1 MTYTHD
7 VFLSYSHDY
16 PFGEW
21 VKDPFLPLFQGYLT
35 AALGRAADIF
45 SDRNI
50 PAGNS
55 WPERLRHA
63 LATSKTL
70 VGIWS
75 PNYFTSNWCQCECLF
90 MLHREQISGYRTAN
104 NPEGLIV
111 PVTVHDGDRFPNY
124 AKAIQYADW
133 IKYARVGDGFKK
145 TERYVEFQD
154 NILDWAEDVARA
166 VNGAPAWDAQWLT
179 EAWLDT
185 AVPSW
190 KTLSPTTT
198 TAFDAPLL
206 T

>member
-1 MTYTHD
+1 MPYTHD

-35 AALGRAADIF
+35 ASLGRDANIF
-45 SDRNI
+45 SDRDI

-55 WPERLRHA
+55 WPERLRNA
-63 LATSKTL
+63 LATSRTL

-75 PNYFTSNWCQCECLF
+75 PNYFISDWCQCECLF
-90 MLHREQISGYRTAN
+90 MLHRERTTGYRTAR
-104 NPEGLIV
+104 NPDGLIV
-111 PVTVHDGDRFPNY
+111 PVTLHDGDRFPNY
-124 AKAIQYADW
+124 AKAIQHADW

-154 NILDWAEDVARA
+154 RIVEWADDVARA
-166 VNGAPAWDAQWLT
+166 INGAPDWDAQWLT
-179 EAWLDT
+179 DAWLNT
-185 AVPSW
+185 AVPNW
-190 KTLSPTTT
+190 NALAPAT
-198 TAFDAPLL
+198 TAGFTAPRL